1 MGANASHRLKK
12 TAAGKIQRSA
22 HLTGEAWK
30 ARRWFRPNWT
40 QGQQH
45 DIALAPG
52 ERWQAN
58 VDV

>member
-1 MGANASHRLKK
+1 MGAKASHRLKK

-40 QGQQH
+40 QGQKH

-52 ERWQAN
+52 ER
-58 VDV
+58 